1 MCNAMRSVYFILLLS
16 MGTALPSFVTAS
28 SPLND
33 DQKRAFEQDAK
44 DFIVEL
50 GSQAIQSLTNSSLSR
65 KEREENFAEIFEK
78 AFDVLSIAKF
88 VLGRYRHQSS
98 EEEKKAFLDLFKEA
112 MASNYASRFQN
123 YTNEVF
129 EVRSARY
136 AGDNT
141 GRVYS
146 VIIRPGSPDV
156 SIEWKVY
163 RNKKDHFKI
172 VDVIVENI
180 SMSVTNRQE
189 YQSIIERRGGL
200 KGLNEA
206 LKERIQR
213 GRIPLEGVRQNP

>member
-1 MCNAMRSVYFILLLS
+1 MCNTIRSLYFIFLLMGAGLS
-16 MGTALPSFVTAS
+16 CLVHAS
-28 SPLND
+28 APLND
-33 DQKRAFEQDAK
+33 DQKREFEHNAT

-50 GSQAIQSLTNSSLSR
+50 GAQAIQSLTDNSISR
-65 KEREENFAEIFEK
+65 KKREERFAKIFEE

-88 VLGRYRHQSS
+88 VLGRYRRQSS

-123 YTNEVF
+123 YTNEPF
-129 EVRSARY
+129 KVRSARY
-136 AGDNT
+136 TGDNS
-141 GRVYS
+141 GRVFS
-146 VIIRPGSPDV
+146 VIIRPESPDV

-163 RNKKDHFKI
+163 RNKEGHFKI
-172 VDVIVENI
+172 IDVIVENI

-189 YQSIIERRGGL
+189 YQAIIERQGGL

-206 LKERIQR
+206 LKDRIQR